1 MGFLALS
8 FCIMA
13 PRNKRT
19 VLVNTSDFPVGS
31 SNQDIVS
38 QVVDSSPE
46 DTVEA
51 VQFGPGGL
59 VRITFSSEQR
69 KGQP

>member
-1 MGFLALS
+1 
-8 FCIMA
+8 MA
-13 PRNKRT
+13 PHIKRT

-31 SNQDIVS
+31 SKKDIVS

-51 VQFGPGGL
+51 LRRL
-59 VRITFSSEQR
+59 VLWALGRFVVMLFALCQLL
-69 KGQP
+69 P